1 MTRPAPV
8 GLLGGTFDPIHY
20 AHLRLAEEVADVL
33 GLAQVRFIP
42 AAIPPH
48 RGAPQA
54 SAGHRRAMVE
64 LAIGGNSRFVLD
76 DRELRRQGRS
86 YTVDT
91 LAGIRDELGERPLC
105 LLMGADAFVALTTWH
120 RWPELF
126 GLAHIVIANRPGYQL
141 DHLDSALPD
150 ALKTEYLQR
159 HTNDHRDL
167 ALAPAGRIATHELT
181 AMDVSATGLR
191 ESIRLGRSLR
201 YLLPDDVIAYI
212 RQHHLYK
219 EHDAL

>member
-20 AHLRLAEEVADVL
+20 AHLRLAEEAADVL

-54 SAGHRRAMVE
+54 SAEHRRAMVGI
-64 LAIGGNSRFVLD
+64 AIGDNSRFVLD
-76 DRELRRQGRS
+76 DRELQRQGRS
-86 YTVDT
+86 YTFDT
-91 LAGIRDELGERPLC
+91 LAGIRDELGECPLC

-120 RWPELF
+120 RWSELF
-126 GLAHIVIANRPGYQL
+126 SLAHIVIANRPGYRL
-141 DHLDSALPD
+141 DELDSALPH
-150 ALKTEYLQR
+150 ALKAEYLQR
-159 HTNDHRDL
+159 HSNDHRDL
-167 ALAPAGRIATHELT
+167 ARAPAGRIVTHELT
-181 AMDVSATGLR
+181 AMDVSATALR